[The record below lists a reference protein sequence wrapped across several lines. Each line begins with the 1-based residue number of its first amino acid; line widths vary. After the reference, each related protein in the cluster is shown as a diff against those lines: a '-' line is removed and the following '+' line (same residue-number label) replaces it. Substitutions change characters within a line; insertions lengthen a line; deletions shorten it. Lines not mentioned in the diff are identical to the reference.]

1 LPTRCQPRSS
11 PAWTGLG
18 TPARRTKS
26 KPNWAWFRSLV
37 ALLGIGILSVAGL
50 SGWLAQLIDRE
61 TVFLLGLVIPG
72 ISALGVLL
80 TWSESSERRPL
91 DWRILGGGMGFGITV
106 MAVALGDLLFGQEV
120 VFALSML
127 VI

>member
-1 LPTRCQPRSS
+1 
-11 PAWTGLG
+11 
-18 TPARRTKS
+18 
-26 KPNWAWFRSLV
+26 
-37 ALLGIGILSVAGL
+37 VAGL